1 MRDTVFVPI
10 ALFAC
15 WIAGICIGVAIE
27 RQRVKREAQRVSEQR
42 LQQLM
47 RDIFTL
53 PPSPRNAPLSF
64 RAGNDSTA
72 ANLLIADA
80 GGRAPRGEE

>member
-1 MRDTVFVPI
+1 MSAFVV
-10 ALFAC
+10 
-15 WIAGICIGVAIE
+15 VAAPLTLLVGGFELGAWFE
-27 RQRVKREAQRVSEQR
+27 RAKAKREARHQSEQR
-42 LQQLM
+42 LQKLM
-47 RDIFTL
+47 RDIWTL